1 MKAEPRSTLVFTV
14 YERFKKEEEEK
25 NEIIE
30 RIHYLAWSVG
40 WGRGRE
46 KNAGCCL
53 QCCSIAVLI
62 CFFVYL
68 IVFFFNYAPPNNSLF
83 LSLSLYLANA
93 SECNLLP
100 YLYWNLVH
108 GIQQQQTKK

>member
-1 MKAEPRSTLVFTV
+1 MMKAEPRSTLAFTV

-30 RIHYLAWSVG
+30 RFHYSAWSVG

-53 QCCSIAVLI
+53 
-62 CFFVYL
+62 
-68 IVFFFNYAPPNNSLF
+68 
-83 LSLSLYLANA
+83 
-93 SECNLLP
+93 
-100 YLYWNLVH
+100 
-108 GIQQQQTKK
+108 